1 MNKQLVEWLNKKFD
15 CDISEDYY
23 SYIDEWNDWWKG
35 YHSSFH
41 SHFFYN
47 GRQNLRTRV
56 FSLRMGKKVCED
68 WAGMLFN
75 SKTHIKISDENTSRF
90 IQGRRENGGVFG
102 SNGFL
107 VKGNG
112 LVEKAF
118 ALGTAAV
125 TVRLDGIRLTDGK
138 IPPVSPEAKIR
149 FSYLSADQI
158 IPISVRNGIITEAA
172 FASEHTE
179 KGKKHLLLEIHLLN
193 NKGNYTITNYMFSC
207 DNDQLR
213 EEPLPADMIRDFDTG
228 SDIPWFAMLSPNI
241 ENNIERSGGL
251 GISILHNAIDALMS
265 VDICFNNFTAD
276 FRLGQKKV
284 FMEKDLVETDD
295 NGNSI
300 APDDVHQQ
308 LFSYVKFPTGSGDEK
323 KFIMEFN
330 PSLRVDDNTK
340 GIQSALDYLSFKCGL
355 GNKHYQ
361 FNNGTVVTATQYT
374 GDRQDLIQNADKHYL
389 AVERFLLSLI
399 HSVIYIGRNFIGA
412 DISDDPEIEICF
424 DRSVVIDE
432 AAERL
437 QDLSEVQAGVKAP
450 WEFRA
455 KWYGE
460 SEDTAREA
468 ISEIQ
473 GETEVDLGFGS
484 GDA

>member
-1 MNKQLVEWLNKKFD
+1 MNTQLIQWLNDKFG
-15 CDISEDYY
+15 CDISDGYY
-23 SYIDEWNDWWKG
+23 KFIDVWNDWWKG
-35 YHSSFH
+35 YHGSFH
-41 SHFFYN
+41 DYFFFN
-47 GRQNLRTRV
+47 GKRKIRKRM
-56 FSLRMGKKVCED
+56 FSMKMGKKVCED
-68 WAGMLFN
+68 WAGILFN
-75 SKTHIKISDENTSRF
+75 SKTRIKISDEKTSRF

-102 SNGFL
+102 SNDFL

-125 TVRLDGIRLTDGK
+125 TVSLDGIRLSDGK
-138 IPPVSPEAKIR
+138 IPPASPDARIR
-149 FSYLSADQI
+149 FNYLSAEHI

-179 KGKKHLLLEIHLLN
+179 KGREHLLLEVHMLN
-193 NKGNYTITNYMFSC
+193 NKGNYTIENYMFSC
-207 DNDQLR
+207 DNGQLR
-213 EEPLPADMIRDFDTG
+213 EEPLPANMIRDFDTG
-228 SDIPWFAMLSPNI
+228 SNIPWFTVLSPNI
-241 ENNIERSGGL
+241 ENNIDKSGGL
-251 GISILHNAIDALMS
+251 GLSIFHNAIDALMS
-265 VDICFNNFTAD
+265 VDICFNNFNAD

-284 FMEKDLVETDD
+284 FLEKSLIEIDD
-295 NGNSI
+295 NGETI
-300 APDDVHQQ
+300 APDDVYQQ
-308 LFSYVKFPTGSGDEK
+308 LFSYVKFPDGSEDDK

-340 GIQSALDYLSFKCGL
+340 GIQSAFDYLSFKCGL

-389 AVERFLLSLI
+389 AVEKFLLSLI
-399 HSVIYIGRNFIGA
+399 RSVIYIGRNFIGA

-424 DRSVVIDE
+424 DKSVVIDE

-437 QDLSEVQAGVKAP
+437 QDLGEVQAGVKAP
-450 WEFRA
+450 WEFRM

-460 SEDTAREA
+460 SEENARAA
-468 ISEIQ
+468 IDEIQ
-473 GETEVDLGFGS
+473 GSQEIEMGFGD
-484 GDA
+484 DA